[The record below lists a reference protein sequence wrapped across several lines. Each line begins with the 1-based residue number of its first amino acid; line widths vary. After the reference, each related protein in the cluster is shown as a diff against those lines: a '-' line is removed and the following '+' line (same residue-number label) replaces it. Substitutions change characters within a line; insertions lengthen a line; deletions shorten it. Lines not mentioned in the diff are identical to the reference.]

1 MRHRKV
7 LPVML
12 AVLFSIQ
19 TSSAKKLTWQTGK
32 LTRIESRTAGTVALP
47 VGGMLVATQI
57 RDWVY
62 VVETDTMIYQ
72 FERRSRAPLNVTVNA
87 NIEFAVDRSGKAFLE
102 NDAGKKFRV
111 VILRKTPT
119 KKKP

>member
-111 VILRKTPT
+111 VILRKTAT